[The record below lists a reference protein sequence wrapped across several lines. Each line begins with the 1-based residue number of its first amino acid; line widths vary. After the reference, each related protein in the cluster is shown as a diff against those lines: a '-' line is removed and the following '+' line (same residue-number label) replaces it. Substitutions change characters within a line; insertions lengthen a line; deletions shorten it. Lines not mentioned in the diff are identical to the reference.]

1 MPGHF
6 LLVLRIIRSSNSNN
20 YHLKFDLLNSGKG
33 GAMKILKVTLPVSLA
48 IVLVSF
54 NAEKAN
60 AQFVVGEVIKLTV
73 TKVIKAIDLKVQRM
87 QNQTI
92 WLQNAQKVL
101 ENQLSRL
108 RLTEI
113 SDWTSQQRQLYSGY
127 YDELW
132 KVKATITYYQR
143 IKDLTVK
150 QVALVT
156 EYNRAWGMLKQDQH
170 FNSAEL
176 SAMQRVYSGILSAS
190 VENLDQIMLVVNPGK
205 TQMSDEQRLE
215 LVNRAGNRLDD
226 NYNDLRR
233 FNIQNQVLSLQRGKE
248 LGDTKTT
255 QALYGIH

>member
-1 MPGHF
+1 
-6 LLVLRIIRSSNSNN
+6 
-20 YHLKFDLLNSGKG
+20 
-33 GAMKILKVTLPVSLA
+33 MKILKVTLPVSLA

-60 AQFVVGEVIKLTV
+60 AQFVVGEVIKMTV

-150 QVALVT
+150 QIALVA
-156 EYNRAWGMLKQDQH
+156 EYNRAWSLLKQDKH
-170 FNSAEL
+170 FNPAEL
-176 SAMQRVYSGILSAS
+176 SEMQKVYSGILSAS
-190 VENLDQIMLVVNPGK
+190 VENLDQILLVVNPGK
-205 TQMSDEQRLE
+205 TQMTDEQRLE
-215 LVNRAGNRLDD
+215 LINKAGNHLDE
-226 NYNDLRR
+226 NFSDLHR
-233 FNIQNQVLSLQRGKE
+233 FNTQNQMLSLQRSKD
-248 LGDTKTT
+248 LGDTKIT
-255 QALYGIH
+255 QLLYGIN

>member
-1 MPGHF
+1 
-6 LLVLRIIRSSNSNN
+6 
-20 YHLKFDLLNSGKG
+20 
-33 GAMKILKVTLPVSLA
+33 MKILKVTLPVSLA

-54 NAEKAN
+54 NSERAN

-108 RLTEI
+108 RLAEI
-113 SDWTSQQRQLYSGY
+113 SGWTSQQQQLYSGY

-132 KVKATITYYQR
+132 KIKSVITYYQR

-156 EYNRAWGMLKQDQH
+156 EYNRAWGMLRQDKH
-170 FNSAEL
+170 FSAAEL
-176 SAMQRVYSGILSAS
+176 SEMQQVYNGILAAS
-190 VENLDQIMLVVNPGK
+190 VQNLDQILLVVNSNK
-205 TQMSDEQRLE
+205 TQMTDEQRLE
-215 LVNRAGNRLDD
+215 LINHAGDQLDD
-226 NYNDLRR
+226 NYSDLRR
-233 FNIQNQVLSLQRGKE
+233 FNTQNEMLSLQRSKD
-248 LGDTKTT
+248 LGDTQTT
-255 QALYGIH
+255 KALYGIN